1 MKVCLDVQ
9 YTNNQAL
16 TAAILFKDWTDST
29 ATRAMT
35 LPIADVLEYEA
46 GAFFKR
52 ELPCL
57 LAILETIP
65 EPLEY
70 ILVDSFV
77 FLDQGF
83 KHGLGA
89 RLYMALEQKIPV
101 IGVAKTDFLGA
112 PSIPILRGVSKQ
124 ALFVSS
130 IGCDTNQAALWVQQ
144 MHGAHRI
151 PTLLKAVDSLA
162 RGNTQWA
169 TSAKPTLTT

>member
-9 YTNNQAL
+9 YTHNQAL
-16 TAAILFKDWTDST
+16 AAAILFKDWSESIP
-29 ATRAMT
+29 TRAVT
-35 LPIADVLEYEA
+35 LPIADVLEYQA
-46 GAFFKR
+46 GAFYKR

-57 LAILETIP
+57 LAVLGTIT

-77 FLDQGF
+77 LLDQGF

-89 RLYMALEQKIPV
+89 RLYMALEQKTPV
-101 IGVAKTDFLGA
+101 IGIAKTDFLGA
-112 PSIPILRGVSKQ
+112 PSIPILRGESKQ

-130 IGCDTNQAALWVQQ
+130 IGCDTPQAATWVQQ

-162 RGNTQWA
+162 RGKTQWA
-169 TSAKPTLTT
+169 ASVADG

>member
-9 YTNNQAL
+9 YNHNQAL
-16 TAAILFKDWTDST
+16 AAAILFTDWTDST
-29 ATRAMT
+29 ATRAVT
-35 LPIADVLEYEA
+35 LPIANVLEYEA
-46 GAFFKR
+46 GAFYKR

-57 LAILETIP
+57 QAILEIIS

-77 FLDQGF
+77 FLDSNF

-89 RLYMALEQKIPV
+89 RLYMALEEKVPV

-112 PSIPILRGVSKQ
+112 PSIPILRGQSKQ
-124 ALFVSS
+124 PLFVSS
-130 IGCDTNQAALWVQQ
+130 IGCDIPQTALWVQQ

-162 RGNTQWA
+162 RG
-169 TSAKPTLTT
+169 L

>member
-9 YTNNQAL
+9 YTHNQAL
-16 TAAILFKDWTDST
+16 AAALLFKDWSDST
-29 ATRAMT
+29 ATRAVT

-46 GAFFKR
+46 GAFYKR

-57 LAILETIP
+57 LAVLGTII

-70 ILVDSFV
+70 IVVDSFV
-77 FLDQGF
+77 FLDSSF

-101 IGVAKTDFLGA
+101 IGVAKTDFIGA
-112 PSIPILRGVSKQ
+112 PSLPILRGASKQ
-124 ALFVSS
+124 ALFISS
-130 IGCDTNQAALWVQQ
+130 IGCDTIQAALRVQQ

-162 RGNTQWA
+162 RDK
-169 TSAKPTLTT
+169 SF